1 MKKVFCLFVLV
12 GLITV
17 FLSAVP
23 PVPGKTTG
31 LINYKEYPSEIYS
44 RSNSNRNRDLPQSI
58 LALMVE
64 FNDVTFDLIPDY
76 PDSLAHNKEYFE
88 RLLFHMTSLFDD
100 ASHGQ
105 YVLTE
110 ESYTVWENIITVS
123 QDMGY
128 YGDDDLSLGRICEFV
143 QEVVEIAD
151 DQLDYNDY
159 DAIMIIHAGA
169 GQEADI
175 NGTNSEEL
183 FSTFLTRRSL
193 QAGID
198 PENDDFPGIETDD
211 GVILKEFA
219 IMPETEWQP
228 DFIIGEDPVYGLLG
242 VFCHQFGHQ
251 IGLPT
256 LFDNDS
262 SNGASA
268 GIGSF
273 GLMGTGVWNANGFVP
288 PLPCAWS
295 RYYLGWEDDNIVE
308 LNSSFEN
315 MPLTFPTADDDETPK
330 LYKINISNKEYF
342 LLENRQQNP
351 DGSML
356 GSDPS
361 FTFTLLPEGQQ
372 DVYPPGHPNAG
383 QPKFN
388 FMENTYKDCEWDFY
402 LPGLGGPDS
411 PVIDGSGM
419 LIWHIDENIID
430 ANFDPDFENNS
441 INADASHKGIDMEE
455 ADGVQHLDTA
465 YQLYSWGSAY
475 DAYREGNNTYFGE
488 LIHNGSYS
496 LPTAESYY
504 GGNQIEILSI
514 SESDSLMTFSVNY
527 EWSLSADYIGENP
540 YPAAFLDFDGDGEN
554 EIFYP
559 MPNGKLYL
567 WKDDID
573 YPGFPLNLSIVSI
586 LSNYYSFDTATGSIF
601 IPAET
606 TVGDNAML
614 FRIDNDLDNLQEL
627 CLFENNR
634 EWLAAPVI
642 NPDSTLAQRLF
653 LPLSDSFGTG
663 SEIIVLDSLYQ
674 TLTSYSFDLHISSNL
689 MLKEQNLYFISDDWK
704 LVKINIISEE
714 IDITDLDIIEP
725 QLVIHSALLAD
736 LDGDETDEI
745 IAVTDSGAVYCFEQT
760 GELRNGFPV
769 DIDLNAVSI
778 PSIADVDNNGFL
790 DILIG
795 GENTFAIVNKNGDV
809 FQPQEVISN
818 PDSTFTAA
826 GVIAFDIENDDDL
839 EILGNMSRNR
849 LCVWENLNNSN
860 FELNRNYPISFGE
873 RSLNYPLISDSE
885 NENLYVFIP
894 SNNGTIF
901 RSDLPFAESGDIE
914 QTVWKTEYANLQRTA
929 SYLET
934 ISPPPPPGKKVFNK
948 ANTYFYP
955 NPLNRIFSKGIDFN
969 NEVPEFTII
978 LRIGTFVDTDVN
990 IKIFDIAANLIY
1002 TNTVQCEAD
1011 FFKNLYI
1018 NAKKLSSG
1026 VYFAVL
1032 KAKGKVLKLK
1042 FAIEK

>member
-1 MKKVFCLFVLV
+1 MKRVFCLSVLV
-12 GLITV
+12 GLLTV

-31 LINYKEYPSEIYS
+31 LINYKEYLSEIYS
-44 RSNSNRNRDLPQSI
+44 RSNSNRNRDLPQCI

-64 FNDVTFDLIPDY
+64 FNDVTFDLIADY
-76 PDSLAHNKEYFE
+76 PDSLEHDKEYFE

-110 ESYTVWENIITVS
+110 ENYTVWENIITVS
-123 QDMGY
+123 QEMGY
-128 YGDDDLSLGRICEFV
+128 YGDDDLSLERICEFV

-211 GVILKEFA
+211 GVILKEFV

-228 DFIIGEDPVYGLLG
+228 DFTMGDPVYGLLG
-242 VFCHQFGHQ
+242 VICHQFGHQ

-295 RYYLGWEDDNIVE
+295 RYYLGWEDDNIIE

-315 MPLTFPTADDDETPK
+315 MPLTFPTADDEDTPK
-330 LYKINISNKEYF
+330 LYKINISDKEYF

-356 GSDPS
+356 GGDPS

-411 PVIDGSGM
+411 PVINGSGM

-441 INADASHKGIDMEE
+441 INADASHKGIDLEE

-465 YQLYSWGSAY
+465 YQFYSWGSAY
-475 DAYREGNNTYFGE
+475 DAYREGNSTYFGKRVYE
-488 LIHNGSYS
+488 DIFYS
-496 LPTAESYY
+496 PIAESYY
-504 GGNQIEILSI
+504 GGIPLEIFDI
-514 SESDSLMTFSVNY
+514 SQSDSLMSFSVRY

-573 YPGFPLNLSIVSI
+573 YPGFPLNLSIVSV

-601 IPAET
+601 IPAKT

-614 FRIDNDLDNLQEL
+614 FHINNNLPDLQEL
-627 CLFENNR
+627 CLYEHNR

-642 NPDSTLAQRLF
+642 NPDTTFTQRVF
-653 LPLSDSFGTG
+653 LPFSASSGTE

-674 TLTSYSFDLHISSNL
+674 ILTSYSSDPYISSNL

-704 LVKINIISEE
+704 LVKINIINDE
-714 IDITDLDIIEP
+714 IEIIDLGILEP
-725 QLVIHSALLAD
+725 QPAIHSALIAD
-736 LDGDETDEI
+736 IDGNETDEI
-745 IAVTDSGAVYCFEQT
+745 IAVTNSGAVYCFEQT

-769 DIDLNAVSI
+769 EIELNAVSI

-795 GENTFAIVNKNGDV
+795 GENTFAVVNKNGDV
-809 FQPQEVISN
+809 FQPQEIISD

-826 GVIAFDIENDDDL
+826 GIIAFNIDNDDDL

-849 LCVWENLNNSN
+849 LCVWENVNNSN
-860 FELNRNYPISFGE
+860 FELNRNYPVSFGE

-901 RSDLPFAESGDIE
+901 RSDLPFAESGDME
-914 QTVWKTEYANLQRTA
+914 QAVWKTEYANLQRTA

-934 ISPPPPPGKKVFNK
+934 TSPPPPPGKKVFNK

-969 NEVPEFTII
+969 NYVPAFTII
-978 LRIGTFVDTDVN
+978 LRIETFVDTDVN

-1002 TNTVQCEAD
+1002 TNTVHCEAD

>member
-1 MKKVFCLFVLV
+1 MKRVFCLSVMI

-31 LINYKEYPSEIYS
+31 LPNYKEYPSEIYS
-44 RSNSNRNRDLPQSI
+44 RSNPDRDRDLPQSI

-64 FNDVTFDLIPDY
+64 FSDVTFDLIPDY
-76 PDSLAHNKEYFE
+76 PDSLAHDKEYFE

-105 YVLTE
+105 YILTE
-110 ESYTVWENIITVS
+110 ENYTVWENIITVS
-123 QDMGY
+123 QEMGY
-128 YGDDDLSLGRICEFV
+128 YGDDDLSLERICEFV
-143 QEVVEIAD
+143 QEVVEITD

-175 NGTNSEEL
+175 NGTNPEEL

-228 DFIIGEDPVYGLLG
+228 DFTLGDPVYGLLG
-242 VFCHQFGHQ
+242 VICHQFGHQ

-262 SNGASA
+262 DNGASA

-295 RYYLGWEDDNIVE
+295 RYYLGWEDDNIIE

-315 MPLTFPTADDDETPK
+315 MPLTFPTADDEDTPK
-330 LYKINISNKEYF
+330 LYKIIISDKEYF

-351 DGSML
+351 DGSMQ
-356 GSDPS
+356 GGEPS
-361 FTFTLLPEGQQ
+361 FTFELLPEGQQ
-372 DVYPPGHPNAG
+372 DVYPPGHPNEG

-388 FMENTYKDCEWDFY
+388 FMENTYKGCEWDFY

-419 LIWHIDENIID
+419 LIWHIDENIIE
-430 ANFDPDFENNS
+430 ANFDPDFESNS
-441 INADASHKGIDMEE
+441 INADASHKGIDLEE
-455 ADGVQHLDTA
+455 ADGIQHLDTA
-465 YQLYSWGSAY
+465 YQLYSWGSPD
-475 DAYREGNNTYFGE
+475 DAYRDGNSTYFGKRVYEE
-488 LIHNGSYS
+488 LFYS
-496 LPTAESYY
+496 PIAESYY
-504 GGNQIEILSI
+504 GGIPLEILDI
-514 SESDSLMTFSVNY
+514 SHSDSLMTFSIHY
-527 EWSLSADYIGENP
+527 EWSLNADYIGENP

-559 MPNGKLYL
+559 MPNGELYL
-567 WKDDID
+567 WKDSLLVD
-573 YPGFPLNLSIVSI
+573 GFPHNIEPI
-586 LSNYYSFDTATGSIF
+586 AHYFAYDEATRTLF
-601 IPAET
+601 IPCKT
-606 TVGDNAML
+606 TISSIPRLYILNKHHIEYPL
-614 FRIDNDLDNLQEL
+614 FLDK
-627 CLFENNR
+627 

-642 NPDSTLAQRLF
+642 NPDPESEQRVF
-653 LPLSDSFGTG
+653 LPLSGSSGTG

-689 MLKEQNLYFISDDWK
+689 MLKKQELYFISDDWQ

-714 IDITDLDIIEP
+714 TEITDLSIVDP

-736 LDGDETDEI
+736 INKDEI
-745 IAVTDSGAVYCFEQT
+745 DDIVILTKNKELYIYNQT
-760 GELRNGFPV
+760 GSILNGFPV
-769 DIDLNAVSI
+769 YLELNAVSI

-790 DILIG
+790 DILVG
-795 GENTFAIVNKNGDV
+795 GENTFAVVNKNGDV
-809 FQPQEVISN
+809 FQPQEEIPD

-826 GVIAFDIENDDDL
+826 GVIAFDIDNDDEL
-839 EILGNMSRNR
+839 EILGNMSHNR

-860 FELNRNYPISFGE
+860 FELNRNYPVSFGE
-873 RSLNYPLISDSE
+873 CSLNYPLISGSE
-885 NENLYVFIP
+885 NENLYLYIP
-894 SNNGTIF
+894 SNNGTFF
-901 RSDLPFAESGDIE
+901 RSDLPFAEFDDIE

-929 SYLET
+929 SYLGT
-934 ISPPPPPGKKVFNK
+934 ISPTPPPGKKVFNK

-969 NEVPEFTII
+969 NYVPVFTII
-978 LRIGTFVDTDVN
+978 LRIETYMDTDVK

-1002 TNTVQCEAD
+1002 SNTVHFEAG
-1011 FFKNLYI
+1011 FSNNVYV
-1018 NAKKLSSG
+1018 NAKNLSSG

>member
-1 MKKVFCLFVLV
+1 MKRVFYLSVMI

-23 PVPGKTTG
+23 PVPGKTIG
-31 LINYKEYPSEIYS
+31 LPNYKEYPSEIHS
-44 RSNSNRNRDLPQSI
+44 RSNPNRNRDLPQSI

-110 ESYTVWENIITVS
+110 ENYTVWENIITVS
-123 QDMGY
+123 QEMGY
-128 YGDDDLSLGRICEFV
+128 YGDDDLSLERICELV

-175 NGTNSEEL
+175 NGTNPEEL

-198 PENDDFPGIETDD
+198 PENDDFPGIETYD
-211 GVILKEFA
+211 GIILKEFA
-219 IMPETEWQP
+219 IMPETELQP
-228 DFIIGEDPVYGLLG
+228 DFTLGDPVYGLLG
-242 VFCHQFGHQ
+242 VICHQFGHQ

-295 RYYLGWEDDNIVE
+295 RYYLGWEDSNIIE

-315 MPLTFPTADDDETPK
+315 MPLTFPTADDINTPK
-330 LYKINISNKEYF
+330 LYKINISDKEYF

-351 DGSML
+351 DGSMQ
-356 GSDPS
+356 GGESS
-361 FTFTLLPEGQQ
+361 FTFELLPEGQQ
-372 DVYPPGHPNAG
+372 DVYPPGHPNEG

-388 FMENTYKDCEWDFY
+388 FMQNTYKGCEWDFY

-430 ANFDPDFENNS
+430 ANFDPDFESNS
-441 INADASHKGIDMEE
+441 INADASHKGIDLEE
-455 ADGVQHLDTA
+455 ADGIQHLDTT
-465 YQLYSWGSAY
+465 YQLYSWGSPY
-475 DAYREGNNTYFGE
+475 DVYSDGNSTYFGKRFYEE
-488 LIHNGSYS
+488 LFYS
-496 LPTAESYY
+496 PIAESYY
-504 GGNQIEILSI
+504 GGIPLEILDI
-514 SESDSLMTFSVNY
+514 SQSDSLMTFSVHY
-527 EWSLSADYIGENP
+527 EWSLNADYLGENP

-559 MPNGKLYL
+559 MPNGELYL
-567 WKDDID
+567 WKDSLLVD
-573 YPGFPLNLSIVSI
+573 GFPHTLDSLAQLYAFDNLTKTFFIPSKSPSGVVAKLYTLN
-586 LSNYYSFDTATGSIF
+586 NDDYYYSFFA
-601 IPAET
+601 
-606 TVGDNAML
+606 
-614 FRIDNDLDNLQEL
+614 
-627 CLFENNR
+627 NR
-634 EWLAAPVI
+634 EWAAPLVV
-642 NPDSTLAQRLF
+642 NPDEENPNRIF
-653 LPLSDSFGTG
+653 LPFNIEGSIESQIIILGQNYDLLTELS
-663 SEIIVLDSLYQ
+663 LPLR
-674 TLTSYSFDLHISSNL
+674 ISSNL
-689 MLKEQNLYFISDDWK
+689 MYKNNFLFCVDINWK
-704 LVKINIISEE
+704 LHKIDLSDYTDNAINLNIGE
-714 IDITDLDIIEP
+714 LKP
-725 QLVIHSALLAD
+725 KIHSALLAD
-736 LDGDETDEI
+736 INKDEI
-745 IAVTDSGAVYCFEQT
+745 DDIVILTKSKELYIYNQT
-760 GELRNGFPV
+760 GSILNGFPV
-769 DIDLNAVSI
+769 YLELNAVSI

-795 GENTFAIVNKNGDV
+795 GENTFAMVNKNGDV
-809 FQPQEVISN
+809 FQPQEIISD

-826 GVIAFDIENDDDL
+826 GVIAFDIDNDEDL
-839 EILGNMSRNR
+839 EILGNMPRNR
-849 LCVWENLNNSN
+849 LCVWENVNNSN
-860 FELNRNYPISFGE
+860 FELNRNYPVSFGE
-873 RSLNYPLISDSE
+873 CALNYPLISDSE
-885 NENLYVFIP
+885 NENLYVYIP

-901 RSDLPFAESGDIE
+901 RSDLPFAEFDDIV

-929 SYLET
+929 SYLDT
-934 ISPPPPPGKKVFNK
+934 ISLPSYPAKKVFNK
-948 ANTYFYP
+948 TNTSFYP

-969 NEVPEFTII
+969 NDIPEFTII
-978 LRIGTFVDTDVN
+978 LRIETFVDTDVK

-1002 TNTVQCEAD
+1002 TNTVHCEAG
-1011 FFKNLYI
+1011 FSNNMYV
-1018 NAKKLSSG
+1018 NAKNLSSG
-1026 VYFAVL
+1026 VYFTIL

>member
-1 MKKVFCLFVLV
+1 MKRVFYLSVMI

-31 LINYKEYPSEIYS
+31 LPNYEEYPSEIYP
-44 RSNSNRNRDLPQSI
+44 RSNPNWNRNLPQSI

-76 PDSLAHNKEYFE
+76 PDSLEHDKEYFE

-110 ESYTVWENIITVS
+110 ENYTVWENIITVS
-123 QDMGY
+123 QEMGY
-128 YGDDDLSLGRICEFV
+128 YGDDDLSLERVCEFV

-175 NGTNSEEL
+175 NGTNPEEL

-198 PENDDFPGIETDD
+198 PENDDFPGIETND
-211 GVILKEFA
+211 GIILKELV

-228 DFIIGEDPVYGLLG
+228 DFTLGDPVYGLLG
-242 VFCHQFGHQ
+242 VICHQFGYQ

-262 SNGASA
+262 DNGASA

-295 RYYLGWEDDNIVE
+295 RYYLGWEDDNIIE

-315 MPLTFPTADDDETPK
+315 MPLTFPTADDEDTPK
-330 LYKINISNKEYF
+330 LYKINISDKEYF

-356 GSDPS
+356 SGDPS
-361 FTFTLLPEGQQ
+361 FTFALLPEGQQ
-372 DVYPPGHPNAG
+372 DVYPPGHPNEG

-388 FMENTYKDCEWDFY
+388 FMENTYKGCEWDFY

-430 ANFDPDFENNS
+430 ANFDPDFESNS
-441 INADASHKGIDMEE
+441 INADASHKGIDLEE
-455 ADGVQHLDTA
+455 ADGIQHLDTA
-465 YQLYSWGSAY
+465 YQPYSWGSPY
-475 DAYREGNNTYFGE
+475 DAYSEGNSTYFGKRVYEE
-488 LIHNGSYS
+488 LFYS
-496 LPTAESYY
+496 PIAESYY
-504 GGNQIEILSI
+504 GGIPLEILDI
-514 SESDSLMTFSVNY
+514 SQSDSLMTFSVHY
-527 EWSLSADYIGENP
+527 EWSLNADYIGENP

-559 MPNGKLYL
+559 MPNGELFM
-567 WKDDID
+567 WKDDVD
-573 YPGFPLNLSIVSI
+573 FPGFPLNLSIVSI
-586 LSNYYSFDTATGSIF
+586 LSNYYSFDTVTGSIF

-606 TVGDNAML
+606 IDVNNAML
-614 FRIDNDLDNLQEL
+614 FRIDNDLENLQEL

-642 NPDSTLAQRLF
+642 NPDPESEQRVF
-653 LPLSDSFGTG
+653 LPLSGSFGTG

-689 MLKEQNLYFISDDWK
+689 MLKEQELYFISDDWK
-704 LVKINIISEE
+704 LVKIDIISEE
-714 IDITDLDIIEP
+714 TEITDLDIIDP
-725 QLVIHSALLAD
+725 QPAIHSALLAD
-736 LDGDETDEI
+736 IDKDETDDVVILTISKELYI
-745 IAVTDSGAVYCFEQT
+745 YNQT
-760 GELRNGFPV
+760 GSILSGFPV
-769 DIDLNAVSI
+769 DLELNAVSI

-795 GENTFAIVNKNGDV
+795 GENIFAVVNKNGDV
-809 FQPQEVISN
+809 FQPQEVISD

-826 GVIAFDIENDDDL
+826 GVIAFDIDNDGDL

-849 LCVWENLNNSN
+849 LCVWENVNNSN
-860 FELNRNYPISFGE
+860 FELNRNYPVSFGE
-873 RSLNYPLISDSE
+873 RSLNYPLISDSG
-885 NENLYVFIP
+885 NENLYAYIP

-901 RSDLPFAESGDIE
+901 RSDLPFAEFNDIV

-929 SYLET
+929 SYLGQPPQS
-934 ISPPPPPGKKVFNK
+934 SPENNKIFNK
-948 ANTYFYP
+948 KNTYFYP

-969 NEVPEFTII
+969 NDVPEFTII
-978 LRIGTFVDTDVN
+978 LRIETFVNTDVK

-1002 TNTVQCEAD
+1002 TNTVHCEAG
-1011 FFKNLYI
+1011 FSNNLYVD
-1018 NAKKLSSG
+1018 AKDLSSG

>member
-1 MKKVFCLFVLV
+1 MKKVFCLSLII
-12 GLITV
+12 GLINV

-23 PVPGKTTG
+23 SVPGKTTG
-31 LINYKEYPSEIYS
+31 LPNYKEYSSEIYS
-44 RSNSNRNRDLPQSI
+44 RSNPDRNRDLPQSI

-64 FNDVTFDLIPDY
+64 FNDITFDLIPDY
-76 PDSLAHNKEYFE
+76 PDSLKHDKEYFE

-110 ESYTVWENIITVS
+110 ENYTVWENIITVS
-123 QDMGY
+123 QEMGY
-128 YGDDDLSLGRICEFV
+128 YGDDDLSLERVCELV

-151 DQLDYNDY
+151 DQLDFNDY
-159 DAIMIIHAGA
+159 DAIIIIHAGA
-169 GQEADI
+169 GQESDPDM
-175 NGTNSEEL
+175 EEEIY
-183 FSTFLTRRSL
+183 STFLSRRSL

-211 GVILKEFA
+211 GIILKEFA

-228 DFIIGEDPVYGLLG
+228 DFTLGDPVYGLLG
-242 VFCHQFGHQ
+242 VICHQFGHQ

-262 SNGASA
+262 DNGASA

-295 RYYLGWEDDNIVE
+295 RYYLGWEDNNIIE

-315 MPLTFPTADDDETPK
+315 MPLTSPTADDDDTPK
-330 LYKINISNKEYF
+330 LYKIIISDKEYF

-351 DGSML
+351 DGSMF
-356 GSDPS
+356 GDDPS
-361 FTFTLLPEGQQ
+361 FTFELLPEGQQ
-372 DVYPPGHPNAG
+372 DVYPPGHPNEG

-388 FMENTYKDCEWDFY
+388 FMENTYKNCEWDFY

-430 ANFDPDFENNS
+430 ANFDPDFESNS
-441 INADASHKGIDMEE
+441 INADASHKGIDLEE
-455 ADGVQHLDTA
+455 ADGIQHLDTA
-465 YQLYSWGSAY
+465 YQFYSWGSPY
-475 DAYREGNNTYFGE
+475 DAYREGNNTYFGD
-488 LIHNGSYS
+488 LTHNGLYS

-504 GGNQIEILSI
+504 GGNLIDIFNI
-514 SESDSLMTFSVNY
+514 GESDSLMTFSVHY
-527 EWSLSADYIGENP
+527 EWSLNADYIGENP
-540 YPAAFLDFDGDGEN
+540 FPAAIIDFDGVGKN

-573 YPGFPLNLSIVSI
+573 YPGFPLNLSIVSV
-586 LSNYYSFDTATGSIF
+586 LSDYYSFDTVTGSIF

-614 FRIDNDLDNLQEL
+614 FRIDNDLENLQEL

-642 NPDSTLAQRLF
+642 NPDTTLAQRVF
-653 LPLSDSFGTG
+653 LPLSASSGTG

-689 MLKEQNLYFISDDWK
+689 MLKEQKLYFISDGWK
-704 LVKINIISEE
+704 LVKIDIISEE
-714 IDITDLDIIEP
+714 TEITDLSIIDP
-725 QLVIHSALLAD
+725 LPVIHSALLVD
-736 LDGDETDEI
+736 IDGDETDEI
-745 IAVTDSGAVYCFEQT
+745 IVVTDNCAVYCFKQT
-760 GELRNGFPV
+760 GELRNGFPAE
-769 DIDLNAVSI
+769 IELNAVSI

-795 GENTFAIVNKNGDV
+795 GENTFAVVNKNGDV
-809 FQPQEVISN
+809 FQPQEVISD
-818 PDSTFTAA
+818 PDSTFTTA
-826 GVIAFDIENDDDL
+826 GVIAFDIDNDGDL

-860 FELNRNYPISFGE
+860 FELNRNYPVSFGE
-873 RSLNYPLISDSE
+873 RSLNYPLISGSE
-885 NENLYVFIP
+885 NENIYVYIP

-901 RSDLPFAESGDIE
+901 RSNLLFAEFDDIV
-914 QTVWKTEYANLQRTA
+914 QTAWKIEYANLQRTA
-929 SYLET
+929 SYLDT
-934 ISPPPPPGKKVFNK
+934 TSLPSYPAKKVFNK
-948 ANTYFYP
+948 AKTYFYP

-969 NEVPEFTII
+969 NNVPEFTII
-978 LRIGTFVDTDVN
+978 LRIETYVDTDVK

-1002 TNTVQCEAD
+1002 TNTVHCEAG
-1011 FFKNLYI
+1011 FSNNVYV
-1018 NAKKLSSG
+1018 NAKNLSSG